1 MKDEDLLKL
10 SFLVSTLGLGMLF
23 YVSINYEESVES
35 ISQLDYDSV
44 GNRAAITG
52 EVLSKSIHRD
62 GHIFL
67 KVADSSGWIR
77 VVLFDSYVEGLRED
91 QLNCL
96 QVGSSLWIRGRVE
109 EYRGSLEV
117 VPRQEEDLR
126 CLKSYP
132 SP

>member
-23 YVSINYEESVES
+23 YVSINYEESIES

-44 GNRAAITG
+44 GNRVAITG
-52 EVLSKSIHRD
+52 EILSKTTHRD

-67 KVADSSGWIR
+67 KVRDSSGWIR
-77 VVLFDSYVEGLRED
+77 VALFDSYLEGLSKD
-91 QLNCL
+91 MLNCL

-109 EYRGSLEV
+109 EYRGSLEI
-117 VPRQEEDLR
+117 VPRQKEDLR
-126 CLKSYP
+126 CSTPYP